1 MSHFQTTG
9 LAAFSVSKPATLR
22 GLANN
27 ERSQKNGNKKK
38 KKEGQ
43 VQGVE
48 VTKSVEIITFKKLG
62 FFSRLGTV
70 PKFLHLPRNGHA
82 RISPRPPPSPLET
95 GDLQLS
101 DTV

>member
-1 MSHFQTTG
+1 MKDREEMIETFRPWGSEFMG
-9 LAAFSVSKPATLR
+9 
-22 GLANN
+22 
-27 ERSQKNGNKKK
+27 
-38 KKEGQ
+38 
-43 VQGVE
+43 
-48 VTKSVEIITFKKLG
+48 SVEKKAL
-62 FFSRLGTV
+62 LGTV